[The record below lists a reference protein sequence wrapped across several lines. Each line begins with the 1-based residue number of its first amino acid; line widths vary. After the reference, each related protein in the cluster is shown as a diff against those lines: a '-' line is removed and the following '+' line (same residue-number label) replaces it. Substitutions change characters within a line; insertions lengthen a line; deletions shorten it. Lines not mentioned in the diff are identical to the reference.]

1 MYTHVYIHLKCDE
14 PNVGYLKY
22 SILSKS
28 ERNMLSC
35 NSREKRK
42 FTDLILKWKYQIAA
56 NWKGVLCMLH
66 TWALGGQAGT
76 EFIPAVVT
84 VSEPRK

>member
-1 MYTHVYIHLKCDE
+1 MNLS
-14 PNVGYLKY
+14 VGYLKY

-35 NSREKRK
+35 NSRGKRK

-56 NWKGVLCMLH
+56 NWQGVVCVLH
-66 TWALGGQAGT
+66 AWALGGKAP
-76 EFIPAVVT
+76 EHMFIPAVVT
-84 VSEPRK
+84 VSESKK